1 MRDGHAASGLCTPVP
16 ARYAQQL
23 QRTMHSNGRST
34 MHNNGPSAC
43 AYERKERD
51 GRRQARP
58 PNNFAGMRH
67 QARIGVSFEARKQ
80 EARKRYDRAC
90 APAVSSPHAGVRDWD
105 GEGRR

>member
-1 MRDGHAASGLCTPVP
+1 
-16 ARYAQQL
+16 
-23 QRTMHSNGRST
+23 MHNRNGRST

-58 PNNFAGMRH
+58 PNIFAGMRH

-90 APAVSSPHAGVRDWD
+90 APAVSSRVRMRVSVIGTGLVW
-105 GEGRR
+105 EGRR